1 MRTKEE
7 NAEHSRQL
15 RAKRKAEGLVTF
27 RVDVKPAIREKLK
40 ACLKRALK
48 DESK

>member
-27 RVDVKPAIREKLK
+27 RVDVTPEVRVKLRE
-40 ACLKRALK
+40 CLKRVLK
-48 DESK
+48 GESR